1 MINQLKN
8 KKVLLVKLGILTISV
23 VVVFGIVRNPQTNS
37 ENATNTNLE
46 DIINSRKTWN
56 TSFRSWAGKTAHDF
70 AVTDIDGNQ
79 HKLSDYKGKNVMVVF
94 WATWCPACNIEIPHL
109 IDLRKTYGED
119 KLAILAISNEPAG
132 LLKQFATEKG
142 INYKLTTPRNSPL
155 PPPFADVRA
164 IPTTFFIDKNG
175 TIKLAAEGL
184 VSLEESKAI
193 LEIN

>member
-23 VVVFGIVRNPQTNS
+23 VVVFGIVRNPRTGP
-37 ENATNTNLE
+37 ENATETNLE
-46 DIINSRKTWN
+46 DVIKSRKTWN
-56 TSFRSWAGKTAHDF
+56 TNFTSWAGKTAPDF
-70 AVTDIDGNQ
+70 SVTDIEGNQ

-94 WATWCPACNIEIPHL
+94 WETWCPACNIEIPHL

-119 KLAILAISNEPAG
+119 ELIILAISNEPAE
-132 LLKQFATEKG
+132 LLKQFAAEKG
-142 INYKLTTPRNSPL
+142 INYKLTTPGNNTL
-155 PPPFADVRA
+155 PAPFADVRA